1 MSGAA
6 PSSGA
11 GRGPLPAA
19 GEDRGWR
26 RRAACAGLG
35 ELFFAPSLDEAAA
48 GAWSPEPAKAV
59 CARCPVAADC
69 REWAIRT
76 RQSDG
81 VWGGLAEVELRRLQ
95 RRPRGKSPAARAS

>member
-1 MSGAA
+1 VSGAA
-6 PSSGA
+6 PSSNA
-11 GRGPLPAA
+11 GRDSLPAA
-19 GEDRGWR
+19 SEDRAWR

-48 GAWSPEPAKAV
+48 RAWSPEPAKAV

-69 REWAIRT
+69 REWATRT

-81 VWGGLAEVELRRLQ
+81 VWGGLDEDELRRLH
-95 RRPRGKSPAARAS
+95 RRSRGKSLAARAS